1 MAAPMI
7 AERPRNP
14 VIPGTVK
21 DRTGAAGILRRAGAE
36 IRRRFAGL
44 EAEVLAAF
52 DRIQTLTVNED
63 EAKTLYMLSPE
74 QMQALSLEL
83 QEALRRWIAD
93 ERDPAHIAWWSG
105 YVQEASQLGT
115 AQSVAN
121 LVNLSEAYA
130 ATRALET
137 VIYSTPYKNRLAMAQ
152 IKSQDHWTSLT
163 SRQRSDL
170 TGIIGRAVVDGKNPR
185 VVRKEIQESLEVG
198 KSRAM
203 LYSQTEITGVLR
215 EARWA
220 EADYAREEMGIST
233 GLLWTSALLPTTR
246 PWHSAL
252 NGKVRTTEQV
262 REFYSQGGNRFRCH
276 CSQVETLLDADGRP
290 ILTKSL
296 QSKMA
301 NERKRWQSLYGDKD

>member
-1 MAAPMI
+1 MI

-14 VIPGTVK
+14 IVPGTLK

-52 DRIQTLTVNED
+52 DRIPTYALNED
-63 EAKTLYMLSPE
+63 TKVLYGLTAE

-83 QEALRRWIAD
+83 QAALARWIAN

-105 YVQEASQLGT
+105 YVQEASQLGA

-121 LVNLSEAYA
+121 LTQLSATYA
-130 ATRALET
+130 ASRALES

-152 IKSQDHWTSLT
+152 IKSMDHWKGLAAT
-163 SRQRSDL
+163 QRAELSS
-170 TGIIGRAVVDGKNPR
+170 IIGRAVVDGKNPR
-185 VVRKEIQESLEVG
+185 AVRKEIQERLEVG
-198 KSRAM
+198 KAKALS
-203 LYSQTEITGVLR
+203 YGQTDIGDTLR
-215 EARWA
+215 QARIA
-220 EADYAREEMGIST
+220 EAEYATQEMGIKIA
-233 GLLWTSALLPTTR
+233 LLWTSALIPTTR
-246 PWHSAL
+246 PHHASRS
-252 NGKVRTTEQV
+252 GRSYSPDEVRAFYVSGREKYNCRCATTEV
-262 REFYSQGGNRFRCH
+262 
-276 CSQVETLLDADGRP
+276 LLDESGKP

-301 NERKRWQSLYGDKD
+301 NERRTWQSLHDKD